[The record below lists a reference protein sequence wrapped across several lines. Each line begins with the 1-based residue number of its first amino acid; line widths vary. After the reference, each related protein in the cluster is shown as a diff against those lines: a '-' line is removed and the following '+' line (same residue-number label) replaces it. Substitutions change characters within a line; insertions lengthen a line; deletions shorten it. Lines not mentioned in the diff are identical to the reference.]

1 MGAAGAA
8 LPAARRDSPRYP
20 EGQWRTAITIK
31 RLALR
36 SAKAVKP
43 QRQPPLPP
51 LATSSAL
58 SRSRVPS
65 ETQRSLAGARRP
77 CKAAFGPRRF
87 LGSFPPRRPRD
98 PADTHHPEPFRG
110 QHPGDWRDP
119 EGSASPSLGAGREY
133 VRPSRWK
140 RWPVPKYLWA
150 PTKSGSESSRDPT
163 SSPLIPSSHLGAGRT
178 LSRPPP
184 GAT

>member
-43 QRQPPLPP
+43 QWQPPLPP

-65 ETQRSLAGARRP
+65 ETQWSLAGARRCP
-77 CKAAFGPRRF
+77 SPRWVAP
-87 LGSFPPRRPRD
+87 SSRRSPF
-98 PADTHHPEPFRG
+98 PFRCQELPLDTTLSNG
-110 QHPGDWRDP
+110 GRSARTLRPSSPDVSIVWELSGEAGDG
-119 EGSASPSLGAGREY
+119 EGSPWGTRRRGWGR
-133 VRPSRWK
+133 
-140 RWPVPKYLWA
+140 
-150 PTKSGSESSRDPT
+150 
-163 SSPLIPSSHLGAGRT
+163 
-178 LSRPPP
+178 
-184 GAT
+184 